1 MGWLVCVRSISST
14 VVAAVLVATLGGCG
28 GDAGL
33 GASFDY
39 EMPARFEVPA
49 LRAPEA
55 QGEYEVYVA
64 GAFQPDRWRVRFDAC
79 RSTGSPVKY
88 SWRIDGEEVG
98 VETRC
103 DAFAYDF
110 PAEGEYSVSLLVE
123 DRAGEQMEQTE
134 LIEVRDLLI
143 FGLGDSYGSGEGSP
157 DVADFEEGGAQWQN
171 RRCHRSSRSGQV
183 RAAQRIEEADPHT
196 SVTFVH
202 LACSGGRIHK
212 ALLGPYPGI
221 VAEPEDEPLAPQIE
235 RVAEIAGEH
244 EIDALFVSIGGNDIN
259 FSKVLEACILGEV
272 CHLGDPMIDPLL
284 GTTASLVCGFTG
296 SFEDECKSY
305 LDPDVID
312 ADSLD
317 AVTIFEIGSK
327 DEYVE
332 LVEGE
337 GKVDVHR
344 DGLDDL
350 PSNYDELGAA
360 ILGSLG
366 MDPARVYLTEIPDVT
381 RDEFG
386 ELCAWPTELPGLTES
401 LRIAAQQV
409 PGVTITEMGW
419 ASDYVL
425 TEIRSAM
432 RSAANKNGW
441 QFVDGVD
448 ARFAGHGYCSDV
460 TWLTRLQN
468 TFQLQGDQNGALHPN
483 VEGYGAYAE
492 AIVEAF
498 DAAQ

>member
-1 MGWLVCVRSISST
+1 MAGLMRARSISMT
-14 VVAAVLVATLGGCG
+14 VIAGVLAAPLVGCG
-28 GDAGL
+28 GEPGL
-33 GASFDY
+33 AASFDY

-49 LRAPEA
+49 LRAPEE
-55 QGEYEVYVA
+55 QSEYEVYVD
-64 GAFQPDRWRVRFDAC
+64 GPLQPDTWRVRFDAC

-88 SWRIDGEEVG
+88 SWSIDGEQVS

-103 DAFAYDF
+103 DGFAYEF
-110 PAEGEYSVSLLVE
+110 PAEGEYSVSLAVE
-123 DRAGEQMEQTE
+123 DSSGEEREQTE
-134 LIEVRDLLI
+134 VIVVRDLLI

-157 DVADFEEGGAQWQN
+157 DVNEFDEGGAQWQN
-171 RRCHRSSRSGQV
+171 LRCHRSAQSGQV
-183 RAAQRIEEADPHT
+183 RAAQMIEDADPHT

-202 LACSGGRIHK
+202 VACSGGRIHR
-212 ALLGPYPGI
+212 ALLEPYLGI
-221 VAEPEDEPLAPQIE
+221 VENGEFLPPQIV
-235 RVAEIAGEH
+235 RVAELADDH

-259 FSKVLEACILGEV
+259 FSTVVEACVLGEV

-284 GTTASLVCGFTG
+284 ESTADLVCGLLG

-312 ADSLD
+312 VDSLD
-317 AVTIFEIGSK
+317 ARTIFEIGSK
-327 DEYVE
+327 DEYVDDMD
-332 LVEGE
+332 L
-337 GKVDVHR
+337 HQ

-350 PSNYDELGAA
+350 PSNYDDLGQA
-360 ILGSLG
+360 IVGSLG

-386 ELCAWPTELPGLTES
+386 VLCAWPTELPGFTES

-409 PGVTITEMGW
+409 PGVTKTEMEW
-419 ASDYVL
+419 ASNYVL
-425 TEIRSAM
+425 TELRAAM
-432 RSAANKNGW
+432 RAAAIKNGW
-441 QFVDGVD
+441 QFVEGVD

-468 TFQLQGDQNGALHPN
+468 TFQFQGDQNGALHPN
-483 VEGYGAYAE
+483 VAGYGAYAD

-498 DAAQ
+498 DPAQ